1 MSSEIKNR
9 QLRREAKKR
18 LLRRWLLPRPKRPG
32 SGKLRGPKY
41 DLQQTQP
48 AELRSILS
56 GSDTKELARLVRKYG
71 RKVVAAAARTV
82 SLRAPGRPSRGL
94 LPYYERMHLAEW
106 IEEQAEEHRQAGSRK
121 PYTDAEIDL
130 YDLQFSGE
138 EKPPDLQKWRRTIKK
153 LRQQGRRELRE
164 LLQ

>member
-1 MSSEIKNR
+1 MAGKALAEKVTASEIKR
-9 QLRREAKKR
+9 LRR
-18 LLRRWLLPRPKRPG
+18 

-41 DLQQTQP
+41 DLKQTQP
-48 AELRSILS
+48 AQLS
-56 GSDTKELARLVRKYG
+56 LSASDTKELTRLVRKYG
-71 RKVVAAAARTV
+71 RAVVATAAGTV
-82 SLRAPGRPSRGL
+82 LLRAPGRPSRGL

-138 EKPPDLQKWRRTIKK
+138 EESPDFQKWRKTIKK
-153 LRQQGRRELRE
+153 RRQQGRRELHQ
-164 LLQ
+164 LLRRLEMQKKGRK